1 METTMTKQE
10 FQNLVSRGP
19 LILDGATGSNLMKA
33 GMPKGVC
40 TEQWILEHPAAL
52 TKLQQEYVDAG
63 SQIIYAPTF
72 AANRISLKEH
82 GLEDEMIS
90 MISRLVS
97 LSKSCAKE
105 RCYVAGD
112 LTTTG
117 KTDIPY
123 EELYNV
129 YQEQISCL
137 ADAGADLL
145 VAETMMTLDET
156 MAAVEAA
163 HAVCGLPILCSL
175 TIESDGSLF
184 FGGNIFE
191 TAVTL
196 QEIGADA
203 VGINCSSGPDQFE
216 SIISSLKDS
225 LTVPVI
231 AKPNAG
237 MPTIDEKGEAHYSM
251 DAPEFARHMKRLVEL
266 GADIVGGCCGTTPEF
281 IRELV
286 KILKKTP

>member
-1 METTMTKQE
+1 MTKQE

-286 KILKKTP
+286 KTLKKTP

>member
-1 METTMTKQE
+1 MTKQE

-19 LILDGATGSNLMKA
+19 LILEGATGSNLMKA

>member
-1 METTMTKQE
+1 MTKQE

-145 VAETMMTLDET
+145 DRKSTRL
-156 MAAVEAA
+156 
-163 HAVCGLPILCSL
+163 
-175 TIESDGSLF
+175 
-184 FGGNIFE
+184 N
-191 TAVTL
+191 
-196 QEIGADA
+196 
-203 VGINCSSGPDQFE
+203 SS
-216 SIISSLKDS
+216 
-225 LTVPVI
+225 
-231 AKPNAG
+231 
-237 MPTIDEKGEAHYSM
+237 H
-251 DAPEFARHMKRLVEL
+251 
-266 GADIVGGCCGTTPEF
+266 
-281 IRELV
+281 
-286 KILKKTP
+286 

>member
-1 METTMTKQE
+1 MTKQE
-10 FQNLVSRGP
+10 FQNLVSQGP

-97 LSKSCAKE
+97 RSKSCAKE

>member
-1 METTMTKQE
+1 MTKQE

-82 GLEDEMIS
+82 GLEDKMIS

-237 MPTIDEKGEAHYSM
+237 MPTIDEKGKAHYSM

>member
-1 METTMTKQE
+1 MTKQE

-216 SIISSLKDS
+216 SIISSFKDS

>member
-1 METTMTKQE
+1 MTKQE

-19 LILDGATGSNLMKA
+19 LILDGATGSHLMKA